1 MKLTRREFGVLTT
14 GALALAQDSGRKIGY
29 CAVGLGRI
37 SGIFMS
43 AVKLSS
49 QARMV
54 ALVSGYREKAE
65 KIAEDYGIAAK
76 NIYSY
81 DNFDSIADNPEID
94 AVYIGLPNSMHAEY
108 TIRGARAGK
117 HVLCEKPMAVSVAD
131 CQSMIDAC
139 RRANKKLMIGYRIQ
153 YEPVV
158 HARALEL
165 IRGGQLGAIQTI
177 EGAYGFNISPSGAT
191 IKGVNRPEFRI
202 NAALAGGGPMMDVGI
217 YALNTFRYLMG
228 EEPAEL
234 TASTSVIDKDGRF
247 NGIEENMV
255 WTMKFPSGAV
265 ASCATTYGAS
275 LGPYFR
281 IVGSKGT
288 LLSEP
293 SWNYDGMKMTVRLQ
307 GQPPAEVTNPER
319 HPAQFVREADHFAE
333 CILQNKEPKTPGEE
347 GMRDMKHIAE
357 LYRVAG
363 RKA

>member
-1 MKLTRREFGVLTT
+1 
-14 GALALAQDSGRKIGY
+14 
-29 CAVGLGRI
+29 
-37 SGIFMS
+37 
-43 AVKLSS
+43 
-49 QARMV
+49 
-54 ALVSGYREKAE
+54 
-65 KIAEDYGIAAK
+65 
-76 NIYSY
+76 
-81 DNFDSIADNPEID
+81 
-94 AVYIGLPNSMHAEY
+94 
-108 TIRGARAGK
+108 
-117 HVLCEKPMAVSVAD
+117 MAVSVAD

-139 RRANKKLMIGYRIQ
+139 RKANKKLMIAYRIQ

-158 HARALEL
+158 HARAHEL

-177 EGAYGFNISPSGAT
+177 EGAYGFNISPRGAT

-217 YALNTFRYLMG
+217 YALNAFRYLMG

-247 NGIEENMV
+247 NGVEENMV

-265 ASCATTYGAS
+265 ASCATTYGGN

-293 SWNYDGMKMTVRLQ
+293 SWNYDGLRMTVRLQ

-347 GMRDMKHIAE
+347 GLRDMKYITE
-357 LYRVAG
+357 MYRLAG
-363 RKA
+363 RKG

>member
-1 MKLTRREFGVLTT
+1 MKLTRREFGVLTA
-14 GALALAQDSGRKIGY
+14 GAAAFAQENGRKIGY

-37 SGIFMS
+37 SNIFLS

-54 ALVSGYREKAE
+54 ALVSGYRDKAE
-65 KIAEDYGIAAK
+65 KIAEDNGISAK

-108 TIRGARAGK
+108 TIRAARAGK

-139 RRANKKLMIGYRIQ
+139 RKANKKLMIGYRIQ
-153 YEPVV
+153 YEPV

-165 IRGGQLGAIQTI
+165 IRSGQLGAIQTMD
-177 EGAYGFNISPSGAT
+177 GAYGFNISPRGAT
-191 IKGVNRPEFRI
+191 IKGVNRPEFRV

-217 YALNTFRYLMG
+217 YALNAFRYLMG

-247 NGIEENMV
+247 KDIEENMV

-265 ASCATTYGAS
+265 ASCATTYGAG

-288 LLSEP
+288 LISEP
-293 SWNYDGMKMTVRLQ
+293 SWGYDGIRMTVRLQ
-307 GQPPAEVTNPER
+307 RQPPAEVTNPER
-319 HPAQFVREADHFAE
+319 HPAQFVREADHFAD

-347 GMRDMKHIAE
+347 GMRDMKCIAE
-357 LYRVAG
+357 LYRAAG
-363 RKA
+363 RKG

>member
-14 GALALAQDSGRKIGY
+14 GAMALAQDSGRKIGY

-43 AVKLSS
+43 AVKQSS

-65 KIAEDYGIAAK
+65 KIAADYGIAAK

-108 TIRGARAGK
+108 TIRAARAGK
-117 HVLCEKPMAVSVAD
+117 HVLCEKPMAVSVAE

-139 RRANKKLMIGYRIQ
+139 RKANKKLMIAYRIQ

-165 IRGGQLGAIQTI
+165 IRSGQLGAIQTL
-177 EGAYGFNISPSGAT
+177 EGAYGFNISPRGAT

-202 NAALAGGGPMMDVGI
+202 NAALSGGGPMMDVGI
-217 YALNTFRYLMG
+217 YALNAFRYLMG
-228 EEPAEL
+228 EEPAEM

-265 ASCATTYGAS
+265 ASCATSYGAS

-281 IVGSKGT
+281 IAGSKGT
-288 LLSEP
+288 LLSDP
-293 SWNYDGMKMTVRLQ
+293 AWNYDGMKMTVRLQ
-307 GQPPAEVTNPER
+307 GQPPTEVTNPER

-333 CILQNKEPKTPGEE
+333 CILQNKELKTPGEE
-347 GMRDMKHIAE
+347 GMRDVKHIAE
-357 LYRVAG
+357 LYRVAK

>member
-1 MKLTRREFGVLTT
+1 MKLTRREFTLLAT
-14 GALALAQDSGRKIGY
+14 GSLALAQDSGRKIGY

-43 AVKLSS
+43 AVKVSS
-49 QARMV
+49 QGRMV

-65 KIAEDYGIAAK
+65 KIAEDYGIAVK

-81 DNFDSIADNPEID
+81 DNFDSIAHNPEID

-108 TIRGARAGK
+108 TIRAARAGK
-117 HVLCEKPMAVSVAD
+117 HVLCEKPMATSVAD
-131 CQSMIDAC
+131 CQAMIGAC
-139 RRANKKLMIGYRIQ
+139 RKANKKLMIGYRIQ

-165 IRGGQLGAIQTI
+165 IRGGQLGAIQTL
-177 EGAYGFNISPSGAT
+177 EGAYGFNISPKGAT
-191 IKGVNRPEFRI
+191 IKGVNRPEFRV

-228 EEPAEL
+228 EEPSEL
-234 TASTSVIDKDGRF
+234 TSSTSVIDKDGRF
-247 NGIEENMV
+247 NGIEENMA
-255 WTMKFPSGAV
+255 WTMKFPSGGI
-265 ASCATTYGAS
+265 ASCGTTYGGS

-288 LLSEP
+288 LQCEP
-293 SWNYDGMKMTVRLQ
+293 SWNYDGLRMTVRLQ
-307 GQPPAEVTNPER
+307 GQAPLEITNPER

-347 GMRDMKHIAE
+347 GMRDMKYIAQ
-357 LYRVAG
+357 LYRAAG